1 MNLENQHLQAIRT
14 TKEYYR
20 RKLAEETDKDKRLT
34 YTLMIEDL
42 NYEEH
47 KILEK
52 NNCLLDD
59 LEKGDD
65 TE

>member
-1 MNLENQHLQAIRT
+1 MNLENQHLQALKT

-20 RKLAEETDKDKRLT
+20 RKLAEETDNNKKLT

-42 NYEEH
+42 TYEEQ
-47 KILEK
+47 KILKK

-65 TE
+65 LE